1 MNFFK
6 KILVIL
12 MLLLVASISANFSE
26 SIDDGTYIYH
36 NFTKADAEKIGV
48 DENTTDY
55 GKNETIKTFSDSDDD
70 IYVMGC
76 FLPTKEELMSMSEQ
90 ITVVEGVSET
100 ANLSNN
106 TYLDLSKDP
115 CFPMVGDQGKI
126 GSCASWAIV
135 YYANSYL
142 QAKIHNYDLK
152 GADSLKCFNPMWA
165 YNKINDGKNEGSGL
179 IGNLNLISRLGSA
192 TYETMPPTNNYT
204 IWGDYEAWLEAP
216 QYRITGYEIS
226 STNNTDVMKSWL
238 NEGSVIIIAMR
249 GEDIFTFDNNSIL
262 SDFDQ
267 SHDEADHAQAVI
279 GYDDSISEDNETGA
293 FKVMNSW
300 GANWSPNGD
309 GSYYITY
316 KAMANLDYT
325 TCYRITGAVYN
336 TSDSH
341 PELIG
346 VVEFDSENK
355 GTKDQNITF
364 GIGNKSNISGSVDI
378 YEGMDENGGNGS
390 MPDFIAVD
398 LTDWKSEFENS
409 LNNTGKGYYFA
420 NFSNGTGT
428 SIISE
433 FGIIKYSS
441 YPNGEEINT
450 LNSYACNNSTLFKFY
465 SKTAPK
471 LTNSSID
478 ILDGKVIVSINADDV
493 DDDLWGVNVCFDG
506 LNEYYS
512 LTRANQTFNT
522 SFNKSMFSYG
532 EHYAIFE
539 AFDGSG
545 NTNKSEKAYF
555 EILAPTTTS
564 RSTTSHHSSDLSD
577 GIDSGTIKRA
587 ISNSNVI
594 YGSDI
599 DEEFA
604 LNLRENVENGN
615 NYELS
620 KDTIIVG
627 GPESNGFAD
636 KYNNEFEIQITN
648 EYPGENRGVIQVQTI
663 EVRDGNI
670 IKPYQV
676 IYIAGSDRFGTLG
689 ALEYFKTLD
698 ELPKGPI
705 TVEWNDNGII
715 VV

>member
-6 KILVIL
+6 KVLVI
-12 MLLLVASISANFSE
+12 LLLVASISVNFSE
-26 SIDDGTYIYH
+26 SMDDGKYIYH
-36 NFTKADAEKIGV
+36 NFTETDAEEIGV

-55 GKNETIKTFSDSDDD
+55 EKNETIQTFSDSDND
-70 IYVMGC
+70 IYVTGC

-90 ITVVEGVSET
+90 ITVVEGVSES

-115 CFPMVGDQGKI
+115 CFPTVGDQGKI
-126 GSCASWAIV
+126 GSCASWAIL

-152 GADSLKCFNPMWA
+152 GNDSLKCFNPMWA

-204 IWGDYEAWLEAP
+204 IWGNEEAWLEAL

-238 NEGSVIIIAMR
+238 NEGSVIIIAMH
-249 GEDIFTFDNNSIL
+249 GEDIYTFDNNSIL

-267 SHDEADHAQAVI
+267 SHNVSNHAQAVI

-309 GSYYITY
+309 GSYYMTY
-316 KAMANLDYT
+316 KAMANLNYT

-336 TSDSH
+336 DSDSH
-341 PELIG
+341 PELFG
-346 VVEFDSENK
+346 VLRFDPENK
-355 GTKDQNITF
+355 GTKDQNITL
-364 GIGNKSNISGSVDI
+364 GIGNESNISGFVDI
-378 YEGMDENGGNGS
+378 YEAINHNGGNGS

-409 LNNTGKGYYFA
+409 LNTTGKGYYFV
-420 NFSNGTGT
+420 NFSNGTET

-441 YPNGEEINT
+441 YPDIEEINT
-450 LNSYACNNSTLFKFY
+450 LNSYNCNKSVVFKFY
-465 SKTAPK
+465 SKTAPEIV
-471 LTNSSID
+471 NSSVTVTD
-478 ILDGKVIVSINADDV
+478 NEVVVSIHAEDV
-493 DDDLWGVNVCFDG
+493 EDDLWGVKVYFDG

-512 LTRANQTFNT
+512 LNGTNNTFNS
-522 SFNKSMFSYG
+522 SFDKSMFSYG
-532 EHYAIFE
+532 KHYAIFE

-545 NTNKSEKAYF
+545 NINKSEMVTF
-555 EILAPTTTS
+555 EILAPVTSS
-564 RSTTSHHSSDLSD
+564 RSTASHYSSDLSE

-587 ISNSNVI
+587 VSNSNIV
-594 YGSDI
+594 YGNSI
-599 DEEFA
+599 DQGYAEE
-604 LNLRENVENGN
+604 LRENVQNGN

-627 GPESNGFAD
+627 GPESNGFAE
-636 KYNNEFEIQITN
+636 KYDSEFEISITN
-648 EYPGENRGVIQVQTI
+648 DYPGENKGLIQVKNI

-670 IKPYQV
+670 IKTYQV
-676 IYIAGSDRFGTLG
+676 IYIAGSDRFGTYA
-689 ALEYFKTLD
+689 ALAYFKTLD
-698 ELPKGPI
+698 ELPEGPLMI
-705 TVEWNDNGII
+705 EWTENGPVVVE
-715 VV
+715 